1 MSEKKKDKSKKDKP
15 KKDKSQK
22 EISIFHRKSSA
33 GKGDTPRLGITLDE
47 WEKKYENIFG
57 KKEKFIRSHKSNNSG
72 SKS

>member
-1 MSEKKKDKSKKDKP
+1 MSEKKKDKSKKNKS
-15 KKDKSQK
+15 KKD
-22 EISIFHRKSSA
+22 ISIFHRKSSA

-57 KKEKFIRSHKSNNSG
+57 KKEKFIRSYKSDNSG